1 MRHHW
6 KNSHLKF
13 QKVVGTFHLLDLLN
27 VNRLMLTIN
36 TCMWVV
42 LTKIQSTWIRTLYF
56 WLYNVHDSGLYEK
69 KYFVCVQFT
78 ANAVSNFPI
87 NGQCSK
93 RIVCKDGYQHIFKTT
108 HISIPSN
115 FPLFIHGICIFEL
128 LATVNKAG
136 FCQPH

>member
-1 MRHHW
+1 M
-6 KNSHLKF
+6 
-13 QKVVGTFHLLDLLN
+13 
-27 VNRLMLTIN
+27 
-36 TCMWVV
+36 
-42 LTKIQSTWIRTLYF
+42 
-56 WLYNVHDSGLYEK
+56 HDSGLYEK

-136 FCQPH
+136 FCQPHYLSPTSQKYVGRFKRLTSYFYKFQINKTYIHGTVEKNKCI